1 MRAVAAARP
10 AALRQGASHSRAEV
24 ARRVGTGDKPSEA
37 RGFPAKNSQISSY
50 RNLTPELSRAAKRRR
65 LVRIVRLRVAD

>member
-10 AALRQGASHSRAEV
+10 AALRQGASHLRVEV
-24 ARRVGTGDKPSEA
+24 VHTVGVGDNPANA
-37 RGFPAKNSQISSY
+37 RGLPAKNPQISFY

-65 LVRIVRLRVAD
+65 LE